1 VTDTPP
7 LLELRG
13 VTKRF
18 PGVTALTGV
27 DFDVRTGEVHALIG
41 ENGAGKSTLLRVLAG
56 ATAPDVGEVRVDGE
70 PADFR
75 GPGDALARGVT
86 VIYQEL
92 TLVPHLSVAENL
104 FLGIEPARGGIV
116 DRGAMRRGASE
127 ALEQVGLAADPGAP
141 VARLSVAQQQMV
153 EMARALVRDARLL
166 ALDEPTATLTPH
178 EVDRLFERVDRLRAA
193 GAGIV
198 FVSHRLDEVRRV
210 ADRVT
215 VLRDGERVWTG
226 PATERDDAALVRA
239 MVGRD
244 VEYPRQP
251 AAGPPAEPPLLEAEG
266 LTREPAF
273 RDVSLRLRRGEI
285 VGLAGLVGAGRTE
298 VARVLAGADRPDAG
312 GMRLGGEPFR
322 PRSPRE
328 ALRRGVVY
336 FPEDRKRDGLVPR
349 LTVRENVTLSVLGR
363 FTRGGVV
370 RRRAE
375 AAAARAAVE
384 EVDLRPPEIER
395 PARTLS
401 GGNQQKVVVARGLM
415 AEARVLLFDEPTRGV
430 DIGAKAELHRQIRA
444 LADGGRAVL
453 VISSELPE
461 LLALADRVVVVRE
474 GRVTGRLAGE
484 AMTAEGIMALA
495 VAG

>member
-1 VTDTPP
+1 VTGPP

-13 VTKRF
+13 VTRRF
-18 PGVTALTGV
+18 PGVTALAGV
-27 DFDVRTGEVHALIG
+27 DLAVRAGEVHALIG

-56 ATAPDVGEVRVDGE
+56 ATAPDEGEIRMDGE
-70 PADFR
+70 PVVFR
-75 GPGDALARGVT
+75 GPRDALARGVT

-92 TLVPHLSVAENL
+92 TLVPHLTVAENI
-104 FLGIEPARGGIV
+104 FLGIEPARSGVV
-116 DRGAMRRGASE
+116 DRAAARSGATGALGE
-127 ALEQVGLAADPGAP
+127 LGLEVDPDAP
-141 VARLSVAQQQMV
+141 VARLSVAQRQMV
-153 EMARALVRDARLL
+153 EMARALVRNARVL

-178 EVDRLFERVDRLRAA
+178 EVDRLFERVDRLRDA
-193 GAGIV
+193 GTGIV

-226 PATERDDAALVRA
+226 AAAERDDAALVRA

-244 VEYPRQP
+244 VEYPRQA
-251 AAGPPAEPPLLEAEG
+251 AAGPPSEPPLLEAEG

-312 GMRLGGEPFR
+312 RVLLDGEPFR
-322 PRSPRE
+322 PRSPGD

-336 FPEDRKRDGLVPR
+336 FPEDRKRDGLVPH
-349 LTVRENVTLSVLGR
+349 LTVRENVTLSVLRR
-363 FTRGGVV
+363 FSRLGVV
-370 RRRAE
+370 RRGAE
-375 AAAARAAVE
+375 ASAARAAVR
-384 EVDLRPPEIER
+384 EVDLRPPETER

-430 DIGAKAELHRQIRA
+430 DIGAKAELHRQIRS

-474 GRVTGRLAGE
+474 GRVTGRVAGD
-484 AMTAEGIMALA
+484 AMTAERIMALA

>member
-1 VTDTPP
+1 VTEPP

-13 VTKRF
+13 VIRRF
-18 PGVTALTGV
+18 PGVTALDQV
-27 DFDVRTGEVHALIG
+27 DLEVRAGEVHALIG

-56 ATAPDVGEVRVDGE
+56 ASLPDEGEVRVEGE
-70 PADFR
+70 VIAFR
-75 GPGDALARGVT
+75 GPADALARGVT

-92 TLVPHLSVAENL
+92 TLVPHLTVAENL
-104 FLGIEPARGGIV
+104 YLGIEPARRGILE
-116 DRGAMRRGASE
+116 RAAMRRGAAE
-127 ALEQVGLAADPGAP
+127 ALEQVGLRVDPGSL
-141 VARLSVAQQQMV
+141 VSRLSVAQQQMV
-153 EMARALVRDARLL
+153 EMARALVRNARVL

-178 EVDRLFERVDRLRAA
+178 EVDRLFERVDLLREA
-193 GAGIV
+193 GTGIV

-210 ADRVT
+210 ADRIT

-226 PATERDDAALVRA
+226 PAADRDDAALVRA

-251 AAGPPAEPPLLEAEG
+251 AAGPPSEPPLLAAEG

-298 VARVLAGADRPDAG
+298 VARVLAGADRSDRG
-312 GMRLGGEPFR
+312 RMRLDGEPFR
-322 PRSPRE
+322 PRAPGD
-328 ALRRGVVY
+328 ALGRGVVY

-349 LTVRENVTLSVLGR
+349 LTVRENVTLSVLRR
-363 FTRGGVV
+363 FSPFGVV

-375 AAAARAAVE
+375 ARAARSAVS

-461 LLALADRVVVVRE
+461 LLALADRVVVLRE
-474 GRVTGRLAGE
+474 GRVTGRVTGE
-484 AMTAEGIMALA
+484 AMTAERVLALA